1 MAIKLKKRV
10 AKQNYIELCTM
21 RLINPVTSLEFQN
34 YYQLRWE
41 VLRKPWDQAKGTE
54 QDELET
60 SCIHVMALNE
70 VDECIGVGRLQ
81 FNSTEEAQIRYM
93 GVRNDQQGKGV
104 GKELMTYLE
113 NKTSENNRTKIIL
126 QARENAVPFYLS
138 IGYSIKEKT
147 FFLWNK
153 IQHYKMEKVL

>member
-1 MAIKLKKRV
+1 V

-21 RLINPVTSLEFQN
+21 RLKNPVTNLEFQN

-153 IQHYKMEKVL
+153 IQHYKMGKEL

>member
-1 MAIKLKKRV
+1 V

-21 RLINPVTSLEFQN
+21 RLKNPVTNLEFQN

-147 FFLWNK
+147 FFLWNI

>member
-1 MAIKLKKRV
+1 
-10 AKQNYIELCTM
+10 
-21 RLINPVTSLEFQN
+21 
-34 YYQLRWE
+34 
-41 VLRKPWDQAKGTE
+41 
-54 QDELET
+54 
-60 SCIHVMALNE
+60 
-70 VDECIGVGRLQ
+70 
-81 FNSTEEAQIRYM
+81 M

-153 IQHYKMEKVL
+153 IQHYKMGKEL